1 MSNESAQTQ
10 AWPTTGPIVSLPVA
24 FEDARGM
31 IQTLVDGGVQ
41 SVQII
46 TSKANTVRANHY
58 HKTDS
63 HYMYVLK
70 GTMKYVHRPA
80 DHTSAPS
87 WLLVKEG
94 QLVYTP
100 PLVEHAVEFL
110 EDSVFINIAGKPRD
124 QNSYEDDLVRV
135 NLYNPIDNSGPAE

>member
-1 MSNESAQTQ
+1 MSKENAEPQPWA
-10 AWPTTGPIVSLPVA
+10 TTGPIVSLPAA
-24 FEDARGM
+24 FEDARGA

-41 SVQII
+41 SIQII

-63 HYMYVLK
+63 HYMFVLT
-70 GTMKYVHRPA
+70 GTMKYMHRPVGEV
-80 DHTSAPS
+80 SAPS

-110 EDSVFINIAGKPRD
+110 EDCVLINIATKPRD
-124 QNSYEDDLVRV
+124 QSSYEDDLVRV
-135 NLYNPIDNSGPAE
+135 NLYTPADKPEPAG

>member
-1 MSNESAQTQ
+1 MNKKSAQSETW
-10 AWPTTGPIVSLPVA
+10 ATTGPIVSLPVA

-41 SVQII
+41 TVQII
-46 TSKANTVRANHY
+46 TSKANSVRANHY

-80 DHTSAPS
+80 DDTSAPS

-110 EDSVFINIAGKPRD
+110 EDSVFINITGKPRD
-124 QNSYEDDLVRV
+124 QSTYEDDLVRV
-135 NLYNPIDNSGPAE
+135 ELYKPANNSGPAE